1 MKRVQKLMTLALV
14 GCVMLGAAGSARAQA
29 SSGPSVVYVDLDK
42 VFEEFYKTKLADGQL
57 KEQADQYREE
67 RTKMVDDFKQL
78 QDDFKSA
85 RDEAQDTALSE
96 EARNARRSA
105 AEEKLV
111 ELRETENKIRRF
123 EESRRRQLDEQTRRV
138 RSKLVDEIKETV
150 TKLARERGY
159 TSVLDA
165 SGENLNG
172 VPTVLYFEPKADI
185 TVELI
190 TLLNKGKADAKNP

>member
-1 MKRVQKLMTLALV
+1 MKRVQKLMTVALV
-14 GCVMLGAAGSARAQA
+14 GCVLWGAAGSARAQA

-78 QDDFKSA
+78 QDDFKAA

-190 TLLNKGKADAKNP
+190 TLLNKGK

>member
-1 MKRVQKLMTLALV
+1 MKRVQKMMILALV
-14 GCVMLGAAGSARAQA
+14 GCVMLGAAGSVRAQS

-78 QDDFKSA
+78 QDSFKSA